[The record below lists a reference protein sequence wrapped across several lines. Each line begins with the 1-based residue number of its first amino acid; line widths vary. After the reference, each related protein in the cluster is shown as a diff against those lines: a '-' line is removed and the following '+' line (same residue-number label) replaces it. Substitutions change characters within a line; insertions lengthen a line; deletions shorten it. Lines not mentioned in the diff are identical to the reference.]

1 MFLYGTSITPENI
14 YTQNGNIL
22 YNFFQKQNQLIEV
35 QQLRYSINQKL
46 LKVRKNVRYLNESL
60 RRIDKN
66 ENPKLYLKTAEDEI
80 DVSCFKY
87 KLEIKSFIQF
97 FPKSLPVTK
106 LLSGNLI
113 LDVARKVSQIYIQI
127 LLNFGY

>member
-1 MFLYGTSITPENI
+1 MFPYGTSITPENI

-35 QQLRYSINQKL
+35 QQLRYSVNQKL

-80 DVSCFKY
+80 DVSWFKY
-87 KLEIKSFIQF
+87 KLEIKSFI
-97 FPKSLPVTK
+97 
-106 LLSGNLI
+106 
-113 LDVARKVSQIYIQI
+113 
-127 LLNFGY
+127 